1 MPQFGLAALLWSIA
15 ALSVLFAM
23 LTVLSIKGSVLVCWF
38 LCLVVFHVT
47 AASLGTRL
55 SEKTTRQLQSEPRA
69 AKAADAALNPAAEL
83 RKRRM
88 SPAAR
93 LQSSTPVG
101 ILTVVIAAVGA
112 LAGGMFGAI
121 ALSYWG
127 SVTAPGLVVGAL
139 SSGLLGAI
147 FGGLAASFL
156 TISTKAIREA
166 ARES

>member
-15 ALSVLFAM
+15 AFSVLFAT
-23 LTVLSIKGSVLVCWF
+23 LTVLSITASVLTCWF
-38 LCLVVFHVT
+38 LCLVLFHVT

-55 SEKTTRQLQSEPRA
+55 SEKTTRQLQGELRTSNA
-69 AKAADAALNPAAEL
+69 SDAAHSPAAVL
-83 RKRRM
+83 GSRRM
-88 SPAAR
+88 RPAAR

-101 ILTVVIAAVGA
+101 ILTVVTAAVGA
-112 LAGGMFGAI
+112 LAAGIFGAL
-121 ALSYWG
+121 ALSSWG
-127 SVTAPGLVVGAL
+127 SVTVPGLIVGAI
-139 SSGLLGAI
+139 SSSLLGAI